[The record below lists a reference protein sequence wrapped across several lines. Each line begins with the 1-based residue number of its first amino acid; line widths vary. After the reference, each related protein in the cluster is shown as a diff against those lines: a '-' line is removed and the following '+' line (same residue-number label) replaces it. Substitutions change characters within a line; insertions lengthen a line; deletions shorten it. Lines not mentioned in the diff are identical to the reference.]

1 MPNFAVLTP
10 PFVLGAAEAN
20 EQIFARGNV
29 LGIEVTIPAFVRRCD
44 LGNIDPQHTGADI
57 HTSAIEAALNWPLP
71 SGEVTMFTVR
81 ADLDSIGAMAVLAWR
96 LHANDVMR
104 ADLADL
110 GDRSQFWGLD
120 LTSWKPNELSLERIR
135 LVGEVDRFGTSS
147 WPGTSELPTQDN
159 RWPTGCGSLDST
171 RRTAVMQAVCL
182 DARLSVAKRVELVW
196 AWLQNGEEPTEY
208 VARVESARDSMISAL
223 EHGEITVHLV
233 ANDQVAVVESRHAAA
248 LQVGYSHAPV
258 VVAINDRFV
267 VGGSEPHTKVTI
279 CQYGRGG
286 KVNLG
291 AVFAELNNLEF
302 GDPRPKNGW
311 GGSPTVGGSPQGV
324 STNLFIS
331 TIVEVVTLHLG

>member
-1 MPNFAVLTP
+1 MNDLC
-10 PFVLGAAEAN
+10 
-20 EQIFARGNV
+20 RGNSWAS
-29 LGIEVTIPAFVRRCD
+29 VTIPALCD
-44 LGNIDPQHTGADI
+44 AVTSATSIRSTRADI

-171 RRTAVMQAVCL
+171 RRTAVMQAVSRRTSECGQ
-182 DARLSVAKRVELVW
+182 AGRTRLGL
-196 AWLQNGEEPTEY
+196 
-208 VARVESARDSMISAL
+208 
-223 EHGEITVHLV
+223 
-233 ANDQVAVVESRHAAA
+233 
-248 LQVGYSHAPV
+248 APE
-258 VVAINDRFV
+258 R
-267 VGGSEPHTKVTI
+267 
-279 CQYGRGG
+279 
-286 KVNLG
+286 
-291 AVFAELNNLEF
+291 
-302 GDPRPKNGW
+302 
-311 GGSPTVGGSPQGV
+311 
-324 STNLFIS
+324 
-331 TIVEVVTLHLG
+331 